1 MSSPGHGGA
10 RPGAGAVPKNLDDVI
25 AYRQG
30 PDGEQV
36 PVTYM
41 DRIVE
46 AIGLGGFL
54 HDAAARVGV
63 TVETLRDWRRQGNAA
78 LADVLAGRKR
88 RSHLTKRQRQYAEL
102 AQRMETAEA
111 EARLRLL
118 GIGQQLAQGGAQTVE
133 TIERVVEPDR
143 GPRRVIERTT
153 KTSTT
158 LPDARMVTWLLSHRW
173 PGDFAG
179 RVELTGPAGGP
190 VQVDTRPALDR
201 LRHAIEKARQP
212 PTNGSEPQ
220 PSAPTNGNH
229 PPT

>member
-1 MSSPGHGGA
+1 MAGEHGGH

-25 AYRQG
+25 GYRQAT
-30 PDGEQV
+30 DGSQV

-46 AIGLGGFL
+46 AISLGGFL

-63 TVETLRDWRRQGNAA
+63 TVETLRDWRRQGNKA

-88 RSHLTKRQRQYAEL
+88 RSHFTKRERQYAEL

-118 GIGQQLAQGGAQTVE
+118 GIGQQLAQGGAELVE
-133 TIERVVEPDR
+133 TIEKVVEPDR
-143 GPRRVIERTT
+143 GPRRVVERTT
-153 KTSTT
+153 RTSHS

-173 PGDFAG
+173 PADFAG

-201 LRHAIEKARQP
+201 LRQAVEKARQP
-212 PTNGSEPQ
+212 TPNGHEPQ
-220 PSAPTNGNH
+220 PTAPTNGNH
-229 PPT
+229 PTP